1 MMSASPLGEIGNATT
16 AQGIAAVSADQGG
29 VSEGSF
35 GGGGRRQSTVVW
47 LKLLA
52 VSVEPFMGFM
62 PPACASPVQGHSRRI
77 QYSESPQS
85 SRSMARAVAAVNRAC
100 PLSRDAGFPPEDED
114 GSRSTVCCFAIRAG
128 EHLVM
133 QATVR
138 TPLRAKDRPS

>member
-1 MMSASPLGEIGNATT
+1 MMSDSPLGETGNATT

-62 PPACASPVQGHSRRI
+62 PPACASPVQGHG
-77 QYSESPQS
+77 SPGGAS
-85 SRSMARAVAAVNRAC
+85 STPYRPSRAVRW
-100 PLSRDAGFPPEDED
+100 RERWR
-114 GSRSTVCCFAIRAG
+114 RSTAPV
-128 EHLVM
+128 H
-133 QATVR
+133 
-138 TPLRAKDRPS
+138 